1 MRLSEGAPSVPVRS
15 GVALLAG
22 VLLALSMPPLAW
34 WPLVFVAVAALALV
48 CRGTSLPVGALLG
61 AFFGFAF
68 VLVCMWWLQVIVPG
82 IQFAIAVAELPFFAL
97 LGLAMAATSRLPGW
111 PLWAAS
117 CWLGVEVF
125 RSAVPFGGLPWGR
138 LGMAVAET
146 PVAAWARYA
155 GEAGLTLVVALV
167 ATLLAAAVA
176 ARGRTRVLP
185 LVGAALLLAGS
196 TLLPVGLQGPPG
208 RDLTVAV
215 VQGDVP
221 GSGLDAF
228 FEPEVTLRNHVQA
241 TLGLAA
247 DVRAGRVARPDVV
260 IWPENASDVDPLLD
274 AEAGDLVQQAVDA
287 VGVPVVV
294 GAVTLGSRP
303 DEVEGTG
310 IVWRP
315 GLGPGQR
322 YTKRRLVPFGE
333 WVPFRSALTP
343 VVPLLEE
350 EIPRDFVPGRRPGV
364 LEAGGVTVGAVMCF
378 EVAYDAAIREVSPP
392 GVDLL
397 AVQTNNANYLGT
409 GQLEQQW
416 AITRLRAVETGR
428 AVAVAA
434 TTGIS
439 GVVAP
444 DGSVLRR
451 THSRSRQT
459 IVAQVP
465 AGEGQ
470 TPGIRW
476 GPWVGVVGSA
486 VGAAAVAA
494 SVFRRAGRG
503 RRG

>member
-48 CRGTSLPVGALLG
+48 CRGASLPVGALLG

-82 IQFAIAVAELPFFAL
+82 IQFAIAAAELPFFAL

-111 PLWAAS
+111 PLWAAC

-125 RSAVPFGGLPWGR
+125 RSAFPFGGLPWGR

-167 ATLLAAAVA
+167 ATLLAAGVA
-176 ARGRTRVLP
+176 ARGRTRVVP

-208 RDLTVAV
+208 RELTVAV

-241 TLGLAA
+241 TLRLAA
-247 DVRAGRVARPDVV
+247 DVRAGRVPRPDVV
-260 IWPENASDVDPLLD
+260 VWPENASDVDPLLD

-294 GAVTLGSRP
+294 GAVTLGLRP

-310 IVWRP
+310 VVWRP
-315 GLGPGQR
+315 GRGPGQR

-364 LEAGGVTVGAVMCF
+364 LQAGGITVGAVMCF

-444 DGSVLRR
+444 DGSVLQR
-451 THSRSRQT
+451 THTRSRQT

-476 GPWVGVVGSA
+476 GSWVGVVGSA